1 MTVAI
6 ILFALAATGGLL
18 LAYLR
23 INNKPLPTPLA
34 LAHGA
39 AAAAGLVALLFA
51 VMGGPASGK
60 AQIALGLFAAAA
72 LGGFVLF
79 SFHVRKQ
86 PLPIPLVVVHGL
98 AAVAAFAL
106 LLMAVIKG
114 S

>member
-23 INNKPLPTPLA
+23 INNKELPMPLA
-34 LAHGA
+34 LVHGA
-39 AAAAGLVALLFA
+39 AAAAGLVALALG
-51 VMGGPASGK
+51 VLGGA
-60 AQIALGLFAAAA
+60 ATDQARIALGLFVAAA
-72 LGGFVLF
+72 LGGFALF
-79 SFHVRKQ
+79 SFHVRKK

-106 LLMAVIKG
+106 LLLAVLKG
-114 S
+114 G